1 MRLILAK
8 NKYPRKLINAN
19 LTGYLIREILIL
31 SFNPNYNK
39 SSISLSIEAWQI
51 FQFSIISFLMGKVK
65 DHNRHW
71 AYCGTQVY

>member
-1 MRLILAK
+1 MRLIIAK

-31 SFNPNYNK
+31 NFNINYNK

-51 FQFSIISFLMGKVK
+51 FQFSITSFLMGKVK
-65 DHNRHW
+65 DRNRK
-71 AYCGTQVY
+71 